1 MLKTFLKSESGK
13 ILKGLLLIQ
22 PKIFKDERGLFFES
36 WNQKKFN
43 ELTSNP
49 IQFVQDNRSQ
59 SSKGVLRGLHYQ
71 IAPHAQGKLVSCT
84 RGEIFDIAVDIRM
97 KSETFGE
104 WAGVYLDSNIH
115 QQLWIPEGFAH
126 GFLTLSDSADVLYK
140 TTNFWNAESERIIRW
155 DDKDINIKWPKT
167 KIAPNLS
174 EKDSKASFLSEIKT
188 QYLF

>member
-140 TTNFWNAESERIIRW
+140 TTNFWHAESERIIRW

-174 EKDSKASFLSEIKT
+174 DKDSKASFLSEIKT

>member
-13 ILKGLLLIQ
+13 ILKGLLLIK
-22 PKIFKDERGLFFES
+22 PKIFKDQRGLFFES

>member
-140 TTNFWNAESERIIRW
+140 TTNFWHAESERIIRW